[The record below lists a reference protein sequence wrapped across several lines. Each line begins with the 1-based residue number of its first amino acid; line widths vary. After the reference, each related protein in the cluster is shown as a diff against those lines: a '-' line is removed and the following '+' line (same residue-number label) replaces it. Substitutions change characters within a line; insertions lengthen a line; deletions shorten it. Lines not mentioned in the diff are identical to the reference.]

1 MLARLARTS
10 AGLGTLAAVPVLAS
24 ARRRIE
30 RIGIAGTPVRI
41 RVRPLRIADI
51 GEGRSLAG

>member
-1 MLARLARTS
+1 MLGRLARS
-10 AGLGTLAAVPVLAS
+10 CAGLGTLAAVPVLAS

-30 RIGIAGTPVRI
+30 KIGIAGTSVRLRI
-41 RVRPLRIADI
+41 RPLRIADI